1 MKVSLFVSFLVFL
14 LHLFAYLIHLFV
26 CCIDH
31 VVVIQSCAV
40 FCFGSS
46 QKAKLKWHMIHNCQ
60 SWEGSIWKPNKGI
73 IVDIFCRWWMVDL
86 LIHVASFLCQRISNK
101 LPRTPWEGSS
111 PTDNSS
117 HNSGMICAL
126 CRCFSYFSYSDILFF
141 HNWSFVFQVGSS
153 LCLSRT
159 FDDSSLGLFPS
170 WFSVVQPGQSV
181 RAEPALGTTGGGRDE
196 KNWEFWSWK
205 IKQRCRQD

>member
-1 MKVSLFVSFLVFL
+1 MKVCLFVSFLVFL

-73 IVDIFCRWWMVDL
+73 IMDIFCRWWMVDL

-126 CRCFSYFSYSDILFF
+126 CRCFSYFSYSDILYFF
-141 HNWSFVFQVGSS
+141 TTEALCSRLVLVCASLELLMTPVWVCSQVDS
-153 LCLSRT
+153 LLCSRV
-159 FDDSSLGLFPS
+159 S
-170 WFSVVQPGQSV
+170 QS
-181 RAEPALGTTGGGRDE
+181 EL
-196 KNWEFWSWK
+196 N
-205 IKQRCRQD
+205 QH